1 MNLACGRELHFFGR
15 VNARVLSST
24 RLRYLRLNYADKRT
38 GKVWCSEKNI
48 VLEKPID
55 GWKSL
60 KSFEEEKIH
69 FMEFLNRAA
78 LSSPK
83 QEKNASRR
91 EAAKKAQ
98 SLKNI
103 EAV

>member
-1 MNLACGRELHFFGR
+1 MKINFQDR
-15 VNARVLSST
+15 
-24 RLRYLRLNYADKRT
+24 RT
-38 GKVWCSEKNI
+38 GKVWCAEKNI

-60 KSFEEEKIH
+60 QSFEEEKIH

-78 LSSPK
+78 LSSP
-83 QEKNASRR
+83 QQVKNASRR

-103 EAV
+103 EAI